1 MRILKDIWDAYREHT
16 GWFNVAIDAFILVG
30 LFSNVLQAVRE
41 PTGDNI
47 LDAAIFTCFTIAVI
61 LGGWGL
67 RAYARTSRY
76 RDLGTMIAYT
86 AQLHKQVVVAQGGNG
101 CYYIDAEPGEAHDL
115 RGIYTDEITIRYGLT
130 PSGELVTA
138 YRITGDQEAVTI
150 AGILETTKHNYLTNY
165 TGDHDGE

>member
-1 MRILKDIWDAYREHT
+1 MDIIKDIWGSYREHT
-16 GWFNVAIDAFILVG
+16 NWGGVAIDAFILIG
-30 LFSNVLQAVRE
+30 LFVNVLQAVLE

-47 LDAAIFTCFTIAVI
+47 LDAAIFTCFTIAAIV
-61 LGGWGL
+61 GGWGL
-67 RAYARTSRY
+67 RAYTRTSRY

-86 AQLHKQVVVAQGGNG
+86 AELHKQVVVAQGGNG

-115 RGIYTDEITIRYGLT
+115 RGIYTDEIIIRYGLT

-165 TGDHDGE
+165 TGDSDGD

>member
-1 MRILKDIWDAYREHT
+1 MRILKDIWDTYREHT
-16 GWFNVAIDAFILVG
+16 GWFNVAIDALILVG
-30 LFSNVLQAVRE
+30 LFGSIVQAVQY
-41 PTGDNI
+41 PNWDNMTNAGMF
-47 LDAAIFTCFTIAVI
+47 AAFAVAVI

>member
-30 LFSNVLQAVRE
+30 LVSNVLQAVRE

-47 LDAAIFTCFTIAVI
+47 LDAAIFTCFTIAAI
-61 LGGWGL
+61 LGGWAM
-67 RAYARTSRY
+67 RAYARTTRY

-86 AQLHKQVVVAQGGNG
+86 AQLHKQVTVAHSGNG
-101 CYYIDAEPGEAHDL
+101 CYFIDAEPGEARDL
-115 RGIYTDEITIRYGLT
+115 RGICTDEIIIRYGLNHD
-130 PSGELVTA
+130 GELETT
-138 YRITGDQEAVTI
+138 YRITGNKEAITI

-165 TGDHDGE
+165 TGDDSEH